1 MRLGSHARDS
11 VAIFICRNITECL
24 HNNRLAPRRALVNA
38 LAPKTIIPKDIAPE
52 TSPTYMRLRCQCR
65 YGR

>member
-24 HNNRLAPRRALVNA
+24 HHNRLAPRRALVNA
-38 LAPKTIIPKDIAPE
+38 LAPKDIAPE
-52 TSPTYMRLRCQCR
+52 TSSTYMRLRCQCH
-65 YGR
+65 YGK